1 MMYLGTSGKLQ
12 GIRQIAFP
20 FIPCQELRRVTQ
32 SGDPVYFAQSSTSS
46 PQDSARKTAGAQ

>member
-20 FIPCQELRRVTQ
+20 FIPCQELHRVTQ